1 MKGGKIYNEG
11 AREWRGWRKG
21 GRGKRWKEWGE
32 EAALK
37 DQRMERREERRCE
50 LLKEWRIK
58 IFNEEWK
65 GGKKGKADDGR
76 NGGKNL

>member
-1 MKGGKIYNEG
+1 M
-11 AREWRGWRKG
+11 GWRKG

-37 DQRMERREERRCE
+37 DQIMERRYAWLKERR
-50 LLKEWRIK
+50 IK
-58 IFNEEWK
+58 FFNEEWK
-65 GGKKGKADDGR
+65 GGKKGKADDGK